1 MAGVDTERIGVC
13 SWSYQRPLREVADEM
28 AKIGVKGIDLALT
41 PFVAPDG
48 RHGVEEG
55 EEALA
60 FAKAQFASG
69 AWRLFATMISFP
81 QEDYSTLD
89 TIRKTGGVVPDD
101 CWPRN
106 REIAAAAAELSGTLG
121 APYMLFHAGF
131 LDESNPAAYAAY
143 VERVSFVRDA
153 CAKAGVQLILESGQE
168 TAEDL
173 ARFLRDVPEAD
184 FRAAVPALREKCGDR
199 AVLRAMHFYADD
211 RRAVQEADALD
222 AGDFS
227 RFLSLVNASG
237 ISSEL
242 ALQNAWSPSNAAQQA
257 IPLTLAVGRE
267 LLGGAGAIRVHGG
280 GFAGT
285 IQAFVPMEKLDA
297 FRTGIEALCG
307 AGRCHVTRI
316 RPQGGCLVA
325 E

>member
-1 MAGVDTERIGVC
+1 MAGVDAKRIGVC

-81 QEDYSTLD
+81 QEDYSTLE

-173 ARFLRDVPEAD
+173 ARFLRDVPGLYVNFDPANMILYGKGRPMEALETLVPWIRKIHVKD
-184 FRAAVPALREKCGDR
+184 ADATAVPGTWGTERPWGEGQVGGAAFIDALNGLGFTGNLTIEREGGDDRAGDIARAAARLRE
-199 AVLRAMHFYADD
+199 
-211 RRAVQEADALD
+211 
-222 AGDFS
+222 
-227 RFLSLVNASG
+227 
-237 ISSEL
+237 
-242 ALQNAWSPSNAAQQA
+242 
-257 IPLTLAVGRE
+257 GR
-267 LLGGAGAIRVHGG
+267 
-280 GFAGT
+280 
-285 IQAFVPMEKLDA
+285 
-297 FRTGIEALCG
+297 
-307 AGRCHVTRI
+307 
-316 RPQGGCLVA
+316 
-325 E
+325 

>member
-1 MAGVDTERIGVC
+1 MAGVDAERIGVC

-81 QEDYSTLD
+81 QEDYSTLE

-101 CWPRN
+101 SWPRN
-106 REIAAAAAELSGTLG
+106 REIAAAAAELSGSLG

-173 ARFLRDVPEAD
+173 ARFLRDVPGLYVNFDPANMILYGKGRPMEALETLVPWIRKIHVKD
-184 FRAAVPALREKCGDR
+184 ADATAVPGTWGTERPWGEGQVGGAAFIDALNGLGFTGNLTIEREGGDDRVGDIARAAARLRE
-199 AVLRAMHFYADD
+199 
-211 RRAVQEADALD
+211 
-222 AGDFS
+222 
-227 RFLSLVNASG
+227 
-237 ISSEL
+237 
-242 ALQNAWSPSNAAQQA
+242 
-257 IPLTLAVGRE
+257 GR
-267 LLGGAGAIRVHGG
+267 
-280 GFAGT
+280 
-285 IQAFVPMEKLDA
+285 
-297 FRTGIEALCG
+297 
-307 AGRCHVTRI
+307 
-316 RPQGGCLVA
+316 
-325 E
+325 

>member
-81 QEDYSTLD
+81 QEDYSTLE

-153 CAKAGVQLILESGQE
+153 CARAGVQLILESGQE

-173 ARFLRDVPEAD
+173 ARFLRDVPGLYVNFDPANMILYGKGRPMEARETLVPWIRKIHVKD
-184 FRAAVPALREKCGDR
+184 ADATAVPGTWGTERPWGEGQVGGA
-199 AVLRAMHFYADD
+199 AFI
-211 RRAVQEADALD
+211 DALD
-222 AGDFS
+222 GLGFTGNMTIEREGGDD
-227 RFLSLVNASG
+227 RVGDIAR
-237 ISSEL
+237 
-242 ALQNAWSPSNAAQQA
+242 AAA
-257 IPLTLAVGRE
+257 RLREGR
-267 LLGGAGAIRVHGG
+267 
-280 GFAGT
+280 
-285 IQAFVPMEKLDA
+285 
-297 FRTGIEALCG
+297 
-307 AGRCHVTRI
+307 
-316 RPQGGCLVA
+316 
-325 E
+325 

>member
-1 MAGVDTERIGVC
+1 MAGVDAERIGVC

-143 VERVSFVRDA
+143 VKRVSFVRDA
-153 CAKAGVQLILESGQE
+153 CARAGVQLILESGQE

-173 ARFLRDVPEAD
+173 ARFLRDVPGLYVNFDPANMILYGKGRPMEALETLVPWIRKIHVKD
-184 FRAAVPALREKCGDR
+184 ADATAVPGTWGTERPWGEGQVGGAAFIDALNGLGFTGNMTIEREGGDDRVGDIARAAARLREG
-199 AVLRAMHFYADD
+199 
-211 RRAVQEADALD
+211 Q
-222 AGDFS
+222 
-227 RFLSLVNASG
+227 
-237 ISSEL
+237 
-242 ALQNAWSPSNAAQQA
+242 
-257 IPLTLAVGRE
+257 
-267 LLGGAGAIRVHGG
+267 
-280 GFAGT
+280 
-285 IQAFVPMEKLDA
+285 
-297 FRTGIEALCG
+297 
-307 AGRCHVTRI
+307 
-316 RPQGGCLVA
+316 
-325 E
+325 

>member
-1 MAGVDTERIGVC
+1 MAGVDAERIGVC

-81 QEDYSTLD
+81 QEDYSTLE

-106 REIAAAAAELSGTLG
+106 REIAAAAAELSGSLG

-153 CAKAGVQLILESGQE
+153 CARAGVQLILESGQE

-173 ARFLRDVPEAD
+173 ARFLRDVPGLYVNFDPANMILYGKGRPMEALETLVPWIRKIHVKD
-184 FRAAVPALREKCGDR
+184 ADATAVPGTWGTERPWGEGQVGGAAFIDALNGLGFTGNLTIEREGGDDRVGDIARAAARLRE
-199 AVLRAMHFYADD
+199 
-211 RRAVQEADALD
+211 
-222 AGDFS
+222 
-227 RFLSLVNASG
+227 
-237 ISSEL
+237 
-242 ALQNAWSPSNAAQQA
+242 
-257 IPLTLAVGRE
+257 GR
-267 LLGGAGAIRVHGG
+267 
-280 GFAGT
+280 
-285 IQAFVPMEKLDA
+285 
-297 FRTGIEALCG
+297 
-307 AGRCHVTRI
+307 
-316 RPQGGCLVA
+316 
-325 E
+325 

>member
-1 MAGVDTERIGVC
+1 MAGVDAERIGVC

-153 CAKAGVQLILESGQE
+153 CARAGVQLILESGQE

-173 ARFLRDVPEAD
+173 ARFLRDVPGLYVNFDPANMILYGKGRPMEALETLVPWIRKIHVKD
-184 FRAAVPALREKCGDR
+184 ADATAVPGTWGTERPWGEGQVGGAAFIDALNGLGFTGNMTIEREGGDDRVGDIARAAARLREGR
-199 AVLRAMHFYADD
+199 AA
-211 RRAVQEADALD
+211 AL
-222 AGDFS
+222 
-227 RFLSLVNASG
+227 
-237 ISSEL
+237 
-242 ALQNAWSPSNAAQQA
+242 
-257 IPLTLAVGRE
+257 
-267 LLGGAGAIRVHGG
+267 
-280 GFAGT
+280 
-285 IQAFVPMEKLDA
+285 
-297 FRTGIEALCG
+297 
-307 AGRCHVTRI
+307 
-316 RPQGGCLVA
+316 
-325 E
+325 

>member
-1 MAGVDTERIGVC
+1 MAGVDAERIGVC

-173 ARFLRDVPEAD
+173 ARFLRDVPGLYVNFDPANMILYGKGRPMEALETLVPWIRKIHVKD
-184 FRAAVPALREKCGDR
+184 ADATAVPGTWGTERPWGEGQVGGA
-199 AVLRAMHFYADD
+199 AFI
-211 RRAVQEADALD
+211 DALD
-222 AGDFS
+222 GLGFTGNLTIEREGGDDRAGDIA
-227 RFLSLVNASG
+227 R
-237 ISSEL
+237 
-242 ALQNAWSPSNAAQQA
+242 AAA
-257 IPLTLAVGRE
+257 RLREGR
-267 LLGGAGAIRVHGG
+267 
-280 GFAGT
+280 
-285 IQAFVPMEKLDA
+285 
-297 FRTGIEALCG
+297 
-307 AGRCHVTRI
+307 
-316 RPQGGCLVA
+316 
-325 E
+325 

>member
-1 MAGVDTERIGVC
+1 MAGVDAERIGVC

-106 REIAAAAAELSGTLG
+106 REIAAAAAELSDTLG

-153 CAKAGVQLILESGQE
+153 CARAGVQLILESGQE

-173 ARFLRDVPEAD
+173 ARFLRDVPGLYVNFDPANMILYWKGRPMEALETLVPWIRKIHVKD
-184 FRAAVPALREKCGDR
+184 ADATAVPGTWGTERPWGEGQVGGAAFIDALNGLGFTGNMTIEREGGDDRVGDIARAAARLRE
-199 AVLRAMHFYADD
+199 
-211 RRAVQEADALD
+211 
-222 AGDFS
+222 
-227 RFLSLVNASG
+227 
-237 ISSEL
+237 
-242 ALQNAWSPSNAAQQA
+242 
-257 IPLTLAVGRE
+257 GR
-267 LLGGAGAIRVHGG
+267 
-280 GFAGT
+280 
-285 IQAFVPMEKLDA
+285 
-297 FRTGIEALCG
+297 
-307 AGRCHVTRI
+307 
-316 RPQGGCLVA
+316 
-325 E
+325 

>member
-1 MAGVDTERIGVC
+1 MAGVDAERIGVC

-81 QEDYSTLD
+81 QEDYSTLE

-106 REIAAAAAELSGTLG
+106 REIAAAAAELSGSLG

-173 ARFLRDVPEAD
+173 ARFLRDVPGLYVNFDPANMILYGKGRPMEALETLVPWIRKIHVKD
-184 FRAAVPALREKCGDR
+184 ADATAVPGTWGTERPWGEGQVGGAAFIDALNGLGFTGNMTIEREGGDDRVGDIARAAARLREGR
-199 AVLRAMHFYADD
+199 AA
-211 RRAVQEADALD
+211 AL
-222 AGDFS
+222 
-227 RFLSLVNASG
+227 
-237 ISSEL
+237 
-242 ALQNAWSPSNAAQQA
+242 
-257 IPLTLAVGRE
+257 
-267 LLGGAGAIRVHGG
+267 
-280 GFAGT
+280 
-285 IQAFVPMEKLDA
+285 
-297 FRTGIEALCG
+297 
-307 AGRCHVTRI
+307 
-316 RPQGGCLVA
+316 
-325 E
+325 

>member
-1 MAGVDTERIGVC
+1 MAGVDAERIGVC

-131 LDESNPAAYAAY
+131 LDESNPAAYAVY

-173 ARFLRDVPEAD
+173 ARFLRDVPGLYVNFDPANMILYGKGRPMEALETLVPWIRKIHVKD
-184 FRAAVPALREKCGDR
+184 ADATAVPGTWGTERPWGEGQVGGAAFIDALNGLGFTGNMTIEREGGDDRVGDIARAAARLRE
-199 AVLRAMHFYADD
+199 
-211 RRAVQEADALD
+211 
-222 AGDFS
+222 
-227 RFLSLVNASG
+227 
-237 ISSEL
+237 
-242 ALQNAWSPSNAAQQA
+242 
-257 IPLTLAVGRE
+257 GR
-267 LLGGAGAIRVHGG
+267 
-280 GFAGT
+280 
-285 IQAFVPMEKLDA
+285 
-297 FRTGIEALCG
+297 
-307 AGRCHVTRI
+307 
-316 RPQGGCLVA
+316 
-325 E
+325 

>member
-81 QEDYSTLD
+81 QEDYSTLE

-173 ARFLRDVPEAD
+173 ARFLRDVPGLYVNFDPANMILYGKGRPMEALETLVPWIRKIHVKD
-184 FRAAVPALREKCGDR
+184 ADATAVPGTWGTERPWGEGQVGGAAFIDALNGLGFTGNLTIEREGGDDRAGDIARAAARLRE
-199 AVLRAMHFYADD
+199 
-211 RRAVQEADALD
+211 
-222 AGDFS
+222 
-227 RFLSLVNASG
+227 
-237 ISSEL
+237 
-242 ALQNAWSPSNAAQQA
+242 
-257 IPLTLAVGRE
+257 GR
-267 LLGGAGAIRVHGG
+267 
-280 GFAGT
+280 
-285 IQAFVPMEKLDA
+285 
-297 FRTGIEALCG
+297 
-307 AGRCHVTRI
+307 
-316 RPQGGCLVA
+316 
-325 E
+325 

>member
-1 MAGVDTERIGVC
+1 MAGVDAERIGVC

-106 REIAAAAAELSGTLG
+106 REIAAAAAELSVTLG

-131 LDESNPAAYAAY
+131 RDEANPAAYAAY

-153 CAKAGVQLILESGQE
+153 CARAGVQLILESGQE

-173 ARFLRDVPEAD
+173 ARFLRDVPGLYVNFDPANMILYGKGRPMEALETLVPWIRKIHVKD
-184 FRAAVPALREKCGDR
+184 ADATAVPGTWGTERPWGEGQVGGAAFIDALNGLGFTGNLTIEREGGDDRVGDIARAAARLRE
-199 AVLRAMHFYADD
+199 
-211 RRAVQEADALD
+211 
-222 AGDFS
+222 
-227 RFLSLVNASG
+227 
-237 ISSEL
+237 
-242 ALQNAWSPSNAAQQA
+242 
-257 IPLTLAVGRE
+257 GR
-267 LLGGAGAIRVHGG
+267 
-280 GFAGT
+280 
-285 IQAFVPMEKLDA
+285 
-297 FRTGIEALCG
+297 
-307 AGRCHVTRI
+307 
-316 RPQGGCLVA
+316 
-325 E
+325 

>member
-1 MAGVDTERIGVC
+1 MAGVDAERIGVC

-173 ARFLRDVPEAD
+173 ARFLRDVPGLYVNFDPANMILYGKGRPMEALETLVPWIRKIHVKD
-184 FRAAVPALREKCGDR
+184 ADATAVPGTWGTERPWGEGQVGGAAFVDALNGLGFTGNLTIEREGGDDRAGDIARAAARLREGK
-199 AVLRAMHFYADD
+199 
-211 RRAVQEADALD
+211 
-222 AGDFS
+222 
-227 RFLSLVNASG
+227 
-237 ISSEL
+237 
-242 ALQNAWSPSNAAQQA
+242 
-257 IPLTLAVGRE
+257 
-267 LLGGAGAIRVHGG
+267 
-280 GFAGT
+280 
-285 IQAFVPMEKLDA
+285 
-297 FRTGIEALCG
+297 
-307 AGRCHVTRI
+307 
-316 RPQGGCLVA
+316 
-325 E
+325 

>member
-1 MAGVDTERIGVC
+1 MAGVDAERIGVC

-81 QEDYSTLD
+81 QEDYSTLE
-89 TIRKTGGVVPDD
+89 TIRRTGGVVPDD

-173 ARFLRDVPEAD
+173 ARFLRDVPGLYVNFDPANMILYGKGRPMEALETLVPWIRKIHVKD
-184 FRAAVPALREKCGDR
+184 ADATAVPGTWGTERPWGDGQVGG
-199 AVLRAMHFYADD
+199 AAFI
-211 RRAVQEADALD
+211 DALD
-222 AGDFS
+222 GLGFTGNLTIEREGGDD
-227 RFLSLVNASG
+227 RVGDIAR
-237 ISSEL
+237 
-242 ALQNAWSPSNAAQQA
+242 AAA
-257 IPLTLAVGRE
+257 RLREGR
-267 LLGGAGAIRVHGG
+267 
-280 GFAGT
+280 
-285 IQAFVPMEKLDA
+285 
-297 FRTGIEALCG
+297 
-307 AGRCHVTRI
+307 
-316 RPQGGCLVA
+316 
-325 E
+325 

>member
-1 MAGVDTERIGVC
+1 MAGVDAERIGVC

-106 REIAAAAAELSGTLG
+106 REIAAAAAELSGSLG

-173 ARFLRDVPEAD
+173 ARFLRDVPGLYVNFDPANMILYGKGRPMEALETLVPWIRKIHVKD
-184 FRAAVPALREKCGDR
+184 ADATAVPGTWGTERPWGEGQVGGAAFIDALNGLGFTGNLTIEREGGDDRVGDIARAAARLRE
-199 AVLRAMHFYADD
+199 
-211 RRAVQEADALD
+211 
-222 AGDFS
+222 
-227 RFLSLVNASG
+227 
-237 ISSEL
+237 
-242 ALQNAWSPSNAAQQA
+242 
-257 IPLTLAVGRE
+257 GR
-267 LLGGAGAIRVHGG
+267 
-280 GFAGT
+280 
-285 IQAFVPMEKLDA
+285 
-297 FRTGIEALCG
+297 
-307 AGRCHVTRI
+307 
-316 RPQGGCLVA
+316 
-325 E
+325 

>member
-1 MAGVDTERIGVC
+1 MAGVDAERIGVC

-153 CAKAGVQLILESGQE
+153 CARAGVQLILESGQE
-168 TAEDL
+168 TADDL
-173 ARFLRDVPEAD
+173 ARFLRDVPGLYVNFDPANMILYGKGRPMEALETLVPWIRKIHVKD
-184 FRAAVPALREKCGDR
+184 ADATAVPGTWGTERPWGEGQVGGAAFIDALNGLGFTGNLTIEREGGDDRVGDIARAAARLRE
-199 AVLRAMHFYADD
+199 
-211 RRAVQEADALD
+211 
-222 AGDFS
+222 
-227 RFLSLVNASG
+227 
-237 ISSEL
+237 
-242 ALQNAWSPSNAAQQA
+242 
-257 IPLTLAVGRE
+257 GR
-267 LLGGAGAIRVHGG
+267 
-280 GFAGT
+280 
-285 IQAFVPMEKLDA
+285 
-297 FRTGIEALCG
+297 
-307 AGRCHVTRI
+307 
-316 RPQGGCLVA
+316 
-325 E
+325 

>member
-1 MAGVDTERIGVC
+1 MAGVDAERIGVC

-81 QEDYSTLD
+81 QEDYSTLE
-89 TIRKTGGVVPDD
+89 TIRRTGGVVPDD

-153 CAKAGVQLILESGQE
+153 CARAGVQLILESGQE

-173 ARFLRDVPEAD
+173 ARFLRDVPGLYVNFDPANMILYGKGRPMEALETLVPWIRKIHVKD
-184 FRAAVPALREKCGDR
+184 ADATAVPGTWGTERPWGEGQVGGAAFIDALNGLGFTGNMTIEREGGDDRVGDIARAAARLREGK
-199 AVLRAMHFYADD
+199 
-211 RRAVQEADALD
+211 
-222 AGDFS
+222 
-227 RFLSLVNASG
+227 
-237 ISSEL
+237 
-242 ALQNAWSPSNAAQQA
+242 
-257 IPLTLAVGRE
+257 
-267 LLGGAGAIRVHGG
+267 
-280 GFAGT
+280 
-285 IQAFVPMEKLDA
+285 
-297 FRTGIEALCG
+297 
-307 AGRCHVTRI
+307 
-316 RPQGGCLVA
+316 
-325 E
+325 

>member
-1 MAGVDTERIGVC
+1 MAGVDAERIGVC

-143 VERVSFVRDA
+143 VERISFVRDA
-153 CAKAGVQLILESGQE
+153 CARAGVQLILESGQE

-173 ARFLRDVPEAD
+173 ARFLRDVPGLYVNFDPANMILYGKGRPMEALETLVPWIRKIHVKD
-184 FRAAVPALREKCGDR
+184 ADATAVPGTWGTERPWGEGQVGGAAFIDALNGLGFTGNLTIEREGGDDRVGDIARAAARL
-199 AVLRAMHFYADD
+199 
-211 RRAVQEADALD
+211 QE
-222 AGDFS
+222 
-227 RFLSLVNASG
+227 
-237 ISSEL
+237 
-242 ALQNAWSPSNAAQQA
+242 
-257 IPLTLAVGRE
+257 GR
-267 LLGGAGAIRVHGG
+267 
-280 GFAGT
+280 
-285 IQAFVPMEKLDA
+285 
-297 FRTGIEALCG
+297 
-307 AGRCHVTRI
+307 
-316 RPQGGCLVA
+316 
-325 E
+325 

>member
-1 MAGVDTERIGVC
+1 MAGVDAERIGVC

-153 CAKAGVQLILESGQE
+153 CARAGVQLILESGQE

-173 ARFLRDVPEAD
+173 ARFLRDVPGLYVNFDPANMILYGKGRPMEALETLVPWIRKIHVKD
-184 FRAAVPALREKCGDR
+184 ADATAVPGTWGTERPWGEGQVGGAAFIDALNGLGFTGNMTIEREGGDDRVGDIARAAARLRE
-199 AVLRAMHFYADD
+199 
-211 RRAVQEADALD
+211 
-222 AGDFS
+222 
-227 RFLSLVNASG
+227 
-237 ISSEL
+237 
-242 ALQNAWSPSNAAQQA
+242 
-257 IPLTLAVGRE
+257 
-267 LLGGAGAIRVHGG
+267 
-280 GFAGT
+280 
-285 IQAFVPMEKLDA
+285 
-297 FRTGIEALCG
+297 
-307 AGRCHVTRI
+307 
-316 RPQGGCLVA
+316 CL
-325 E
+325 

>member
-1 MAGVDTERIGVC
+1 MAGVDAERIGVC

-81 QEDYSTLD
+81 QEDYSTLE

-101 CWPRN
+101 SWPRN

-153 CAKAGVQLILESGQE
+153 CARAGVQLILESGQE

-173 ARFLRDVPEAD
+173 ARFLRDVPGLYVNFDPANMILYGKGRPMGARETLVPWIRKIHVKDAD
-184 FRAAVPALREKCGDR
+184 ATSVPGTWGTECPWGEGQVGGAAFIDALNGLGFTGNLTIEREGGDDRAGDIARAAARLRE
-199 AVLRAMHFYADD
+199 
-211 RRAVQEADALD
+211 
-222 AGDFS
+222 
-227 RFLSLVNASG
+227 
-237 ISSEL
+237 
-242 ALQNAWSPSNAAQQA
+242 
-257 IPLTLAVGRE
+257 GR
-267 LLGGAGAIRVHGG
+267 
-280 GFAGT
+280 
-285 IQAFVPMEKLDA
+285 
-297 FRTGIEALCG
+297 
-307 AGRCHVTRI
+307 
-316 RPQGGCLVA
+316 
-325 E
+325 

>member
-1 MAGVDTERIGVC
+1 MAGVDAERIGVC

-81 QEDYSTLD
+81 QEDYSTLE

-106 REIAAAAAELSGTLG
+106 REIAAAAAELSGPLG

-173 ARFLRDVPEAD
+173 ARFLRDVPGLYVNFDPANMILYGKGRPMEALETLVPWIRKIHVKD
-184 FRAAVPALREKCGDR
+184 ADATAVPGTWGTERPWGEGQVGGAAFIDALNGLGFTGNLTIGREGGDDRAGDIARAAARLREG
-199 AVLRAMHFYADD
+199 
-211 RRAVQEADALD
+211 
-222 AGDFS
+222 S
-227 RFLSLVNASG
+227 
-237 ISSEL
+237 
-242 ALQNAWSPSNAAQQA
+242 
-257 IPLTLAVGRE
+257 
-267 LLGGAGAIRVHGG
+267 
-280 GFAGT
+280 
-285 IQAFVPMEKLDA
+285 
-297 FRTGIEALCG
+297 
-307 AGRCHVTRI
+307 
-316 RPQGGCLVA
+316 
-325 E
+325 

>member
-1 MAGVDTERIGVC
+1 MAGVDAERIGVC

-81 QEDYSTLD
+81 QEDYSTLEI
-89 TIRKTGGVVPDD
+89 IRKTGGVVPDD

-153 CAKAGVQLILESGQE
+153 CARAGVQLILESGQE

-173 ARFLRDVPEAD
+173 ARFLRDVPGLYVNFDPANMILYGKGRPMEALETLVPWIRKIHVKD
-184 FRAAVPALREKCGDR
+184 ADATAVPGTWGTERPWGEGQVGGAAFIDALNGLGFTGNLTIEREGGDDRVGDIARAAARLRE
-199 AVLRAMHFYADD
+199 
-211 RRAVQEADALD
+211 
-222 AGDFS
+222 
-227 RFLSLVNASG
+227 
-237 ISSEL
+237 
-242 ALQNAWSPSNAAQQA
+242 
-257 IPLTLAVGRE
+257 GR
-267 LLGGAGAIRVHGG
+267 
-280 GFAGT
+280 
-285 IQAFVPMEKLDA
+285 
-297 FRTGIEALCG
+297 
-307 AGRCHVTRI
+307 
-316 RPQGGCLVA
+316 
-325 E
+325 

>member
-1 MAGVDTERIGVC
+1 MAGVDAERIGVC

-81 QEDYSTLD
+81 QEDYSTLE

-173 ARFLRDVPEAD
+173 VRFLRDVPGLYVNFDPANMILYGKGRPLDALKTLVPWIRKIHVKDAD
-184 FRAAVPALREKCGDR
+184 ATAVPGTWGTERPWGEGQVGGAAFIDALNGLGFTGNLTIEREGGDDRVGDIARAAARLRE
-199 AVLRAMHFYADD
+199 
-211 RRAVQEADALD
+211 
-222 AGDFS
+222 
-227 RFLSLVNASG
+227 
-237 ISSEL
+237 
-242 ALQNAWSPSNAAQQA
+242 
-257 IPLTLAVGRE
+257 GR
-267 LLGGAGAIRVHGG
+267 
-280 GFAGT
+280 
-285 IQAFVPMEKLDA
+285 
-297 FRTGIEALCG
+297 
-307 AGRCHVTRI
+307 
-316 RPQGGCLVA
+316 
-325 E
+325 

>member
-1 MAGVDTERIGVC
+1 MAGVDAERIGVC

-69 AWRLFATMISFP
+69 EWRLFATMISFP

-153 CAKAGVQLILESGQE
+153 CARAGVQLILESGQE

-173 ARFLRDVPEAD
+173 ARFLRDVPGLYVNFDPANMILYGKGRPMEALETLVPWIRKIHVKD
-184 FRAAVPALREKCGDR
+184 ADATAVPGTWGTERPWGEGQVGGAAFIDALNGLGFTGNLTIEREGGDDRVGDIARAAARLRE
-199 AVLRAMHFYADD
+199 
-211 RRAVQEADALD
+211 
-222 AGDFS
+222 
-227 RFLSLVNASG
+227 
-237 ISSEL
+237 
-242 ALQNAWSPSNAAQQA
+242 
-257 IPLTLAVGRE
+257 GR
-267 LLGGAGAIRVHGG
+267 
-280 GFAGT
+280 
-285 IQAFVPMEKLDA
+285 
-297 FRTGIEALCG
+297 
-307 AGRCHVTRI
+307 
-316 RPQGGCLVA
+316 
-325 E
+325 

>member
-1 MAGVDTERIGVC
+1 MAGVDAERIGVC

-143 VERVSFVRDA
+143 VERVSFVRA
-153 CAKAGVQLILESGQE
+153 CARAGVQLILESGQE

-173 ARFLRDVPEAD
+173 ARFLRDVPGLYVNFDPANMILYGKGRPMEALETLVPWIRKIHVKD
-184 FRAAVPALREKCGDR
+184 ADATAVPGTWGTERPWGEGQVGGA
-199 AVLRAMHFYADD
+199 AFI
-211 RRAVQEADALD
+211 DALD
-222 AGDFS
+222 GLGFTGNMTIEREGGDD
-227 RFLSLVNASG
+227 RVGDIARAAARLREGRAA
-237 ISSEL
+237 
-242 ALQNAWSPSNAAQQA
+242 AL
-257 IPLTLAVGRE
+257 
-267 LLGGAGAIRVHGG
+267 
-280 GFAGT
+280 
-285 IQAFVPMEKLDA
+285 
-297 FRTGIEALCG
+297 
-307 AGRCHVTRI
+307 
-316 RPQGGCLVA
+316 
-325 E
+325 

>member
-1 MAGVDTERIGVC
+1 MAGVDAERIGVC

-81 QEDYSTLD
+81 QEDYSTLE

-173 ARFLRDVPEAD
+173 ARFLRDVPGLYVNFDPANMILYGKGRPMEALETLVPWIRKIHVKD
-184 FRAAVPALREKCGDR
+184 ADATAVPGTWGTERPWGEGQVGGAAFIDALNGLGFTGNMTIEREGGDDRVGDIARAAARLREGR
-199 AVLRAMHFYADD
+199 AA
-211 RRAVQEADALD
+211 AL
-222 AGDFS
+222 
-227 RFLSLVNASG
+227 
-237 ISSEL
+237 
-242 ALQNAWSPSNAAQQA
+242 
-257 IPLTLAVGRE
+257 
-267 LLGGAGAIRVHGG
+267 
-280 GFAGT
+280 
-285 IQAFVPMEKLDA
+285 
-297 FRTGIEALCG
+297 
-307 AGRCHVTRI
+307 
-316 RPQGGCLVA
+316 
-325 E
+325 

>member
-1 MAGVDTERIGVC
+1 MAGVDAERIGVC

-81 QEDYSTLD
+81 QKDYSTLD

-131 LDESNPAAYAAY
+131 LDESNPTAYAAY

-153 CAKAGVQLILESGQE
+153 CARAGVQLILESGQE

-173 ARFLRDVPEAD
+173 ARFLRDVPGLYVNFDPANMILYGKGRPMEALETLVPWIRKIHVKD
-184 FRAAVPALREKCGDR
+184 ADATAVPGTWGTERPWGEGQVGGAAFIDALNGLGFTGNMTIEREGGDDRAGDIARAAARLRE
-199 AVLRAMHFYADD
+199 
-211 RRAVQEADALD
+211 
-222 AGDFS
+222 
-227 RFLSLVNASG
+227 
-237 ISSEL
+237 
-242 ALQNAWSPSNAAQQA
+242 
-257 IPLTLAVGRE
+257 GR
-267 LLGGAGAIRVHGG
+267 
-280 GFAGT
+280 
-285 IQAFVPMEKLDA
+285 
-297 FRTGIEALCG
+297 
-307 AGRCHVTRI
+307 
-316 RPQGGCLVA
+316 
-325 E
+325 

>member
-1 MAGVDTERIGVC
+1 MAGVDAERIGVC

-173 ARFLRDVPEAD
+173 ARFLRDVPGLYVNFDPANMILYGKGRPMEALETLVPWIRKIHVKD
-184 FRAAVPALREKCGDR
+184 ADATAVPGTWGTERPWGEGQVGGAAFIDALNGLGFTGNLTIEREGGDDRVGDIARAAARLRE
-199 AVLRAMHFYADD
+199 
-211 RRAVQEADALD
+211 
-222 AGDFS
+222 
-227 RFLSLVNASG
+227 
-237 ISSEL
+237 
-242 ALQNAWSPSNAAQQA
+242 
-257 IPLTLAVGRE
+257 GR
-267 LLGGAGAIRVHGG
+267 
-280 GFAGT
+280 
-285 IQAFVPMEKLDA
+285 
-297 FRTGIEALCG
+297 
-307 AGRCHVTRI
+307 
-316 RPQGGCLVA
+316 
-325 E
+325 

>member
-1 MAGVDTERIGVC
+1 MAGVDAERIGVC

-81 QEDYSTLD
+81 QEDYSTLE

-131 LDESNPAAYAAY
+131 LDESNSAAYAAY

-153 CAKAGVQLILESGQE
+153 CARAGVQLILESGQE

-173 ARFLRDVPEAD
+173 ARFLRDVPGLYVNFDPANMILYGKGRPMEALETLVPWIRKIHVKD
-184 FRAAVPALREKCGDR
+184 ADATAVPGTWGTERPWGEGQVGGAAFVDALNGLGFTGNLTIEREGGDDRVGDIARAAARLRE
-199 AVLRAMHFYADD
+199 
-211 RRAVQEADALD
+211 
-222 AGDFS
+222 
-227 RFLSLVNASG
+227 
-237 ISSEL
+237 
-242 ALQNAWSPSNAAQQA
+242 
-257 IPLTLAVGRE
+257 GR
-267 LLGGAGAIRVHGG
+267 
-280 GFAGT
+280 
-285 IQAFVPMEKLDA
+285 
-297 FRTGIEALCG
+297 
-307 AGRCHVTRI
+307 
-316 RPQGGCLVA
+316 
-325 E
+325 

>member
-1 MAGVDTERIGVC
+1 MAGVDAERIGVC

-106 REIAAAAAELSGTLG
+106 REIAAAAAELSGSLG

-173 ARFLRDVPEAD
+173 VRFLRDVPGLYVNFDPANMILYGKGRPMEALETLVPWIRKIHVKD
-184 FRAAVPALREKCGDR
+184 ADATAVPGTWGTERPWGEGQVGGAAFIDALNGLGFTGNLTIEREGGDDRAGDIARAAARLRE
-199 AVLRAMHFYADD
+199 
-211 RRAVQEADALD
+211 
-222 AGDFS
+222 
-227 RFLSLVNASG
+227 
-237 ISSEL
+237 
-242 ALQNAWSPSNAAQQA
+242 
-257 IPLTLAVGRE
+257 GR
-267 LLGGAGAIRVHGG
+267 
-280 GFAGT
+280 
-285 IQAFVPMEKLDA
+285 
-297 FRTGIEALCG
+297 
-307 AGRCHVTRI
+307 
-316 RPQGGCLVA
+316 
-325 E
+325 

>member
-1 MAGVDTERIGVC
+1 MAGVDAERIGVC

-106 REIAAAAAELSGTLG
+106 REIAAAAAELSGALG

-153 CAKAGVQLILESGQE
+153 CARAGVQLILESGQE

-173 ARFLRDVPEAD
+173 ARFLRDVPGLYVNFDPANMILYGKGRPMEALETLVPWIRKIHVKD
-184 FRAAVPALREKCGDR
+184 ADATAVPGTWGTERPWGEGQVGGAAFIDALNGLGFTGNLTIEREGGDDRVGDIARAAARLRE
-199 AVLRAMHFYADD
+199 
-211 RRAVQEADALD
+211 
-222 AGDFS
+222 
-227 RFLSLVNASG
+227 
-237 ISSEL
+237 
-242 ALQNAWSPSNAAQQA
+242 
-257 IPLTLAVGRE
+257 GR
-267 LLGGAGAIRVHGG
+267 
-280 GFAGT
+280 
-285 IQAFVPMEKLDA
+285 
-297 FRTGIEALCG
+297 
-307 AGRCHVTRI
+307 
-316 RPQGGCLVA
+316 
-325 E
+325 

>member
-1 MAGVDTERIGVC
+1 MAGVDAERIGVC

-153 CAKAGVQLILESGQE
+153 CAQAGVQLILESGQE

-173 ARFLRDVPEAD
+173 ARFLRDVPGLYVNFDPANMILYGKGRPMEALETLVPWIRKIHVKD
-184 FRAAVPALREKCGDR
+184 ADATAVPGTWGTERPWGEGQVGGAAFIDALNGLGFTGNLTIEREGGDDRAGDIARAAARLRE
-199 AVLRAMHFYADD
+199 
-211 RRAVQEADALD
+211 
-222 AGDFS
+222 
-227 RFLSLVNASG
+227 
-237 ISSEL
+237 
-242 ALQNAWSPSNAAQQA
+242 
-257 IPLTLAVGRE
+257 GR
-267 LLGGAGAIRVHGG
+267 
-280 GFAGT
+280 
-285 IQAFVPMEKLDA
+285 
-297 FRTGIEALCG
+297 
-307 AGRCHVTRI
+307 
-316 RPQGGCLVA
+316 
-325 E
+325 

>member
-1 MAGVDTERIGVC
+1 MAGVDAERIGVC

-69 AWRLFATMISFP
+69 AWCLFATMISFP

-173 ARFLRDVPEAD
+173 ARFLRDVPGLYVNFDPANMILYGKGRPMEALETLVPWIRKIHVKD
-184 FRAAVPALREKCGDR
+184 ADATAVPGTWGTERPWGEGQVGGAAFIDALNGLGFTGNLTIEREGGDDRVGDIARAAARLRE
-199 AVLRAMHFYADD
+199 
-211 RRAVQEADALD
+211 
-222 AGDFS
+222 
-227 RFLSLVNASG
+227 
-237 ISSEL
+237 
-242 ALQNAWSPSNAAQQA
+242 
-257 IPLTLAVGRE
+257 GR
-267 LLGGAGAIRVHGG
+267 
-280 GFAGT
+280 
-285 IQAFVPMEKLDA
+285 
-297 FRTGIEALCG
+297 
-307 AGRCHVTRI
+307 
-316 RPQGGCLVA
+316 
-325 E
+325 

>member
-1 MAGVDTERIGVC
+1 MAGVDAERIGVC

-173 ARFLRDVPEAD
+173 ARFLRDVPGLYVNFDPANMILYGKGRPMEALETLVPWIRKIHVKD
-184 FRAAVPALREKCGDR
+184 ADATAVPGTWGTERPWGEGQVGGAAFIDALNGLGFTGNLTIEREGGDDRAGDIARAAARLREG
-199 AVLRAMHFYADD
+199 
-211 RRAVQEADALD
+211 Q
-222 AGDFS
+222 
-227 RFLSLVNASG
+227 
-237 ISSEL
+237 
-242 ALQNAWSPSNAAQQA
+242 
-257 IPLTLAVGRE
+257 
-267 LLGGAGAIRVHGG
+267 
-280 GFAGT
+280 
-285 IQAFVPMEKLDA
+285 
-297 FRTGIEALCG
+297 
-307 AGRCHVTRI
+307 
-316 RPQGGCLVA
+316 
-325 E
+325 

>member
-1 MAGVDTERIGVC
+1 MAGVDAERIGVC

-131 LDESNPAAYAAY
+131 LDESNPTAYAAY

-153 CAKAGVQLILESGQE
+153 CARAGVQLILESGQE

-173 ARFLRDVPEAD
+173 ARFLRDVPGLYVNFDPANMILYGKGRPMEALETLVPWIRKIHVKD
-184 FRAAVPALREKCGDR
+184 ADATAVPGTWGTERPWGEGQVGGAAFIDALNGLGFTGNLTIEREGGDDRVGDIARAAARLREGR
-199 AVLRAMHFYADD
+199 AT
-211 RRAVQEADALD
+211 AL
-222 AGDFS
+222 
-227 RFLSLVNASG
+227 
-237 ISSEL
+237 
-242 ALQNAWSPSNAAQQA
+242 
-257 IPLTLAVGRE
+257 
-267 LLGGAGAIRVHGG
+267 
-280 GFAGT
+280 
-285 IQAFVPMEKLDA
+285 
-297 FRTGIEALCG
+297 
-307 AGRCHVTRI
+307 
-316 RPQGGCLVA
+316 
-325 E
+325 

>member
-1 MAGVDTERIGVC
+1 MAGVDAERIGVC

-81 QEDYSTLD
+81 QEDYSTLE

-153 CAKAGVQLILESGQE
+153 CARAGVQLILESGQE

-173 ARFLRDVPEAD
+173 ARFLRDVPGLYVNFDPANMILYGKGRPMEALETLVPWIRKIHVKD
-184 FRAAVPALREKCGDR
+184 ADATAVPGTWGTERPWGEGQVGGAAFIDALNGLGFTGNLTIEREGGDDRAGDIARAAARLREG
-199 AVLRAMHFYADD
+199 
-211 RRAVQEADALD
+211 Q
-222 AGDFS
+222 
-227 RFLSLVNASG
+227 
-237 ISSEL
+237 
-242 ALQNAWSPSNAAQQA
+242 
-257 IPLTLAVGRE
+257 
-267 LLGGAGAIRVHGG
+267 
-280 GFAGT
+280 
-285 IQAFVPMEKLDA
+285 
-297 FRTGIEALCG
+297 
-307 AGRCHVTRI
+307 
-316 RPQGGCLVA
+316 
-325 E
+325 

>member
-1 MAGVDTERIGVC
+1 MAGVDAERIGVC

-81 QEDYSTLD
+81 QEDYSTLE

-153 CAKAGVQLILESGQE
+153 CARAGVQLILESGQE

-173 ARFLRDVPEAD
+173 ARFLRDVPGLYVNFDPANMILYGKGRPMEALETLVPWIRKIHVKD
-184 FRAAVPALREKCGDR
+184 ADATAVPGTWGTERPWGEGQVGGAAFIDALNGLGFTGNMTIEREGGDDRVGDIARAAARLREGR
-199 AVLRAMHFYADD
+199 AA
-211 RRAVQEADALD
+211 AL
-222 AGDFS
+222 
-227 RFLSLVNASG
+227 
-237 ISSEL
+237 
-242 ALQNAWSPSNAAQQA
+242 
-257 IPLTLAVGRE
+257 
-267 LLGGAGAIRVHGG
+267 
-280 GFAGT
+280 
-285 IQAFVPMEKLDA
+285 
-297 FRTGIEALCG
+297 
-307 AGRCHVTRI
+307 
-316 RPQGGCLVA
+316 
-325 E
+325 

>member
-1 MAGVDTERIGVC
+1 MAGVDAERIGVC

-81 QEDYSTLD
+81 QEDYSTLE

-131 LDESNPAAYAAY
+131 LDESNLAAYAAY

-173 ARFLRDVPEAD
+173 VRFLRDVPGLYVNFDPANMILYGKGRPMEALETLVPWIRKIHVKD
-184 FRAAVPALREKCGDR
+184 ADATAVPGTWGTERPWGEGQVGGA
-199 AVLRAMHFYADD
+199 AFI
-211 RRAVQEADALD
+211 DALAKAEEEYSD
-222 AGDFS
+222 
-227 RFLSLVNASG
+227 
-237 ISSEL
+237 EL
-242 ALQNAWSPSNAAQQA
+242 WCAMVDKATVYSKGK
-257 IPLTLAVGRE
+257 IVFTLTC
-267 LLGGAGAIRVHGG
+267 
-280 GFAGT
+280 GT
-285 IQAFVPMEKLDA
+285 EVE
-297 FRTGIEALCG
+297 
-307 AGRCHVTRI
+307 V
-316 RPQGGCLVA
+316 
-325 E
+325 

>member
-1 MAGVDTERIGVC
+1 MAGVDAERIGVC

-153 CAKAGVQLILESGQE
+153 CARAGVQLILESGQE

-173 ARFLRDVPEAD
+173 ARFPREHDP
-184 FRAAVPALREKCGDR
+184 LREGASDGGARDAR
-199 AVLRAMHFYADD
+199 AVDPQDPREGRGRHRRSGHVGHGASLGRRPGRRRGVH
-211 RRAVQEADALD
+211 RRAERPRLHGKPDNRTRRRRRPRGRHRPRCRAPP
-222 AGDFS
+222 G
-227 RFLSLVNASG
+227 G
-237 ISSEL
+237 
-242 ALQNAWSPSNAAQQA
+242 
-257 IPLTLAVGRE
+257 TL
-267 LLGGAGAIRVHGG
+267 
-280 GFAGT
+280 
-285 IQAFVPMEKLDA
+285 K
-297 FRTGIEALCG
+297 
-307 AGRCHVTRI
+307 
-316 RPQGGCLVA
+316 
-325 E
+325 